1 MNVKVTQLNGF
12 ENAENTSYHSIPCII
27 HFLPGC
33 NDYEQSWRDLNPEC
47 MIISWDSPSLEK
59 VVKNSIAKNISIDYS
74 KDEFVVSSVLC
85 YQYGGIVI
93 SKPEKCFVR
102 LQNVLGC
109 LSNTLLAVFSLSGSS
124 LLDNSILIS
133 SPKINAFNSLME
145 YFDQAKKQNKPTA
158 VVFRDFVKS
167 SMDASNN
174 GAIVCLHSSVKNK
187 MTKETKIEYIQTL
200 TTLESHLPSSDFF
213 KIITPS
219 TFSDQVTPWLTKLGF
234 KESST
239 EKTGILVI
247 DSESF
252 NKEAPV
258 PDAIAAVLAFQDCVL
273 CDDAI
278 VIVAHSP
285 PGGISLDMMLIPQL
299 TMLNASEIYRTD
311 HVAWK
316 LAKKSS

>member
-1 MNVKVTQLNGF
+1 MNIKLTELDGF
-12 ENAENTSYHSIPCII
+12 ENAEKTAHHSIPCII

-33 NDYEQSWRDLNPEC
+33 NDYEESWRELNPEC
-47 MIISWDSPSLEK
+47 MIISWDSPTLK
-59 VVKNSIAKNISIDYS
+59 KIVKNSIAKNIDIDYA
-74 KDEFVVSSVLC
+74 KDDFVVSSVLC
-85 YQYGGIVI
+85 YLYGGIVI

-109 LSNTLLAVFSLSGSS
+109 LPHTLLAVFALGGSS

-133 SPKINAFNSLME
+133 SPKITAFNSLME
-145 YFDQAKKQNKPTA
+145 YFNQAKQQSNPTA
-158 VVFRDFVKS
+158 IVFRDFVKS
-167 SMDASNN
+167 SMDASND
-174 GAIVCLHSSVKNK
+174 GAIVCLHSNVKDK
-187 MTKETKIEYIQTL
+187 ITKEPKIEYIQNL
-200 TTLESHLPSSDFF
+200 SILENHLPSSDFF
-213 KIITPS
+213 RVITPS
-219 TFSDQVTPWLTKLGF
+219 TFSGQVTPWLTTKLDK

-247 DSESF
+247 DCDMF
-252 NKEAPV
+252 DKEAPV
-258 PDAIAAVLAFQDCVL
+258 PQAIAAVLAFQECVL

-299 TMLNASEIYRTD
+299 TMLNAKEIYRSD

-316 LAKKSS
+316 LSKT